1 MDALR
6 DLLSSIF
13 KSTEVRFTNVAA
25 GSFVLSWCLC
35 NWDKLALLILGK
47 ENLID
52 RISRFHT
59 QVNINDIETIVL
71 PLTISLVY
79 LFALPKLNLFIQNAQ
94 AETEIARHE
103 SAIKTEIERE
113 KQRGLLLKEKYKSEQ
128 QDKVGQQEIDSS
140 LEIIKAEASIKASEV
155 LLMNEAM
162 ERERLQLEL
171 EQLELKKLNEE
182 KTIRENELKK
192 SQLTIERELYQ
203 RDKEK
208 NSLEVAVAMR
218 KSRERELSFPAA
230 YNILLELSKVLAEDE
245 INIPLDI
252 QSESISILFG
262 FDSFQ
267 ELLESD
273 FCVATLTDLSYVLIE
288 HESLERK
295 FDTIL
300 SPFQQHINS
309 VELIEHLIDII
320 TNLFALKSL
329 GLDAICEETK
339 EHFEEISGDIIS
351 DDGVSSAMAGT
362 NAFFDYVDDIN
373 IESSAIHES
382 GVTIEISCTISGE
395 SDQDKHFYG
404 DTIDALITATYP
416 FVLGKS
422 GLGVLEYSISADV
435 RHPDPEPN
443 DIESI
448 SWKTNNQVS

>member
-13 KSTEVRFTNVAA
+13 KSTEVRFTNVAT

-52 RISRFHT
+52 RISRFQA
-59 QVNINDIETIVL
+59 QVNINNIETIVL

-94 AETEIARHE
+94 AGTEIDRHE
-103 SAIKTEIERE
+103 SAINMEIERE

-140 LEIIKAEASIKASEV
+140 LEIIKAEASIKASEA

-171 EQLELKKLNEE
+171 EQLEIKKLNDEN
-182 KTIRENELKK
+182 KIRENELKK
-192 SQLTIERELYQ
+192 SQLTVERELYQ
-203 RDKEK
+203 RSKEK
-208 NSLEVAVAMR
+208 NSLEVAAAIR
-218 KSRERELSFPAA
+218 KNRERELSFPAA

-245 INIPLDI
+245 TSIPLDI
-252 QSESISILFG
+252 QSASISILFG

-273 FCVATLTDLSYVLIE
+273 FDAATLTDLSYVLIE
-288 HESLERK
+288 HESLENK
-295 FDTIL
+295 FDEII

-309 VELIEHLIDII
+309 IVLIEHLTSII
-320 TNLFALKSL
+320 LNLFTLKSL
-329 GLDAICEETK
+329 GLDSICEETI
-339 EHFEEISGDIIS
+339 EHFEGISGDIIS
-351 DDGVSSAMAGT
+351 DDGVSSAMAET
-362 NAFFDYVDDIN
+362 NAFFDYVEDIA
-373 IESSAIHES
+373 IESSAIHEY
-382 GVTIEISCTISGE
+382 GVTIEISCTIYGE
-395 SDQDKHFYG
+395 SDQDKHFCG

-416 FVLGKS
+416 IVLGKS
-422 GLGVLEYSISADV
+422 GLGDLEYSVSASV
-435 RHPDPEPN
+435 RHLDPDL
-443 DIESI
+443 DDF
-448 SWKTNNQVS
+448 